1 MQASRLAIL
10 LRPPNA
16 RINCRG
22 KLFARMLW
30 TAFAVSS
37 STSHPRR
44 EQIETA
50 MGNVKTPQYINA
62 QTGPITQSHNAL

>member
-16 RINCRG
+16 CINCRREVVG
-22 KLFARMLW
+22 AH
-30 TAFAVSS
+30 AVDGLRSLVFDL
-37 STSHPRR
+37 TSRR